1 MNWWRGYII
10 VDSLTIEE
18 RSEEEQLGLLGLRWN
33 DGICGWTHKLSG
45 QPWLAKMPL
54 IRPEGCLYI

>member
-1 MNWWRGYII
+1 M